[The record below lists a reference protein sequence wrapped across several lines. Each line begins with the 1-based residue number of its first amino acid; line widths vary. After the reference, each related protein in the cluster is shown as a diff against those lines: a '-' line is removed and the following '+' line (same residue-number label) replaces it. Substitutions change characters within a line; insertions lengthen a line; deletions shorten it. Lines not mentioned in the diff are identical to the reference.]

1 MLEVLEGLLAE
12 PAFVVVGVFLE
23 TDGFG
28 ACEEVGA
35 VGVAGVDA
43 DSGV

>member
-1 MLEVLEGLLAE
+1 MKVVEGLPAE
-12 PAFVVVGVFLE
+12 PAFVAVGVFLG

-28 ACEEVGA
+28 ACDEVSA